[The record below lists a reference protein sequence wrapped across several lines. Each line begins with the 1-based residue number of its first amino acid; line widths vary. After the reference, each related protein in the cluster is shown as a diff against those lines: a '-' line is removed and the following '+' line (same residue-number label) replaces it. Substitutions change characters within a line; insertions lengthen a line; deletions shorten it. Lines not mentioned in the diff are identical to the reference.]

1 MISISKTSYPALIH
15 IKDLCKNDPP
25 HAGCLFGSSQTAQ
38 YSTNNC
44 QWNIHYSFFF
54 FFFEIIDCVIRCL
67 NLSHYLFILS
77 KFVVF
82 GKFCS
87 LNPFCLL
94 KFLSYI
100 SYMVVIIFLILC
112 CCQEI
117 QEKNFFQVITH
128 KVMEMA
134 LLEGIQI
141 YFILYGSFLMKT
153 VKKKLWWSIRKSSCF
168 LILFHY

>member
-15 IKDLCKNDPP
+15 IGDLCKNDPP

-44 QWNIHYSFFF
+44 QWNKVFFF
-54 FFFEIIDCVIRCL
+54 FFFEIIDCVIKCL
-67 NLSHYLFILS
+67 NLSHYLSIFS

-117 QEKNFFQVITH
+117 QEKNFFSVITH